1 MATVPVLDFSTTRRF
16 VNRVVVGSEVGD
28 GDGES
33 ASSSSSSYSSKRA
46 PDDGIVNGGGL
57 MVGRTIAV

>member
-1 MATVPVLDFSTTRRF
+1 MPLLDFSTTRRL
-16 VNRVVVGSEVGD
+16 VNRVAVVGSEDVGD

-33 ASSSSSSYSSKRA
+33 ASSSSSSYSSKLA
-46 PDDGIVNGGGL
+46 ADDGIVSGGGL